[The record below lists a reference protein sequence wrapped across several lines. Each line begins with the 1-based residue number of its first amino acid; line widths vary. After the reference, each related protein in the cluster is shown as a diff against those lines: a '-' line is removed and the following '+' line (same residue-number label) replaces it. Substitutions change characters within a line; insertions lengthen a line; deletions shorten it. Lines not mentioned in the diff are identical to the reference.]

1 MNIWAQ
7 GSNYWWNSDDTDV
20 DGNGDTSDEDYVTC
34 DNDCDDDED
43 DSDDDNDDAD
53 FWKKPPAEQA
63 INYTGSSQNLYSD
76 GKGCMY
82 KYKYNTEKKLY

>member
-7 GSNYWWNSDDTDV
+7 GSNYWWNSDDADV
-20 DGNGDTSDEDYVTC
+20 DGNGDASDDDVTC
-34 DNDCDDDED
+34 DDDCDDDED

-53 FWKKPPAEQA
+53 FWEKPPAEQA